1 MTDCNTCAGD
11 STARDLYWDYQTQ
24 LADLGTM
31 QHAKA
36 MLRCGF
42 SRSDDKW
49 TRLDDELAKAMDAMD
64 VVISRHLDRVMAA
77 KQRHQASMELAKVER
92 ENALEKAT

>member
-11 STARDLYWDYQTQ
+11 SAIRDLYWDYQTQ

-42 SRSDDKW
+42 SRKDDKW
-49 TRLDDELAKAMDAMD
+49 TRLDDEIAKAMDAMD
-64 VVISRHLDRVMAA
+64 VVIGRHLERVMAA
-77 KQRHQASMELAKVER
+77 KQRHQASMELAKAER
-92 ENALEKAT
+92 EAAKEEA